1 VIANLGD
8 GTFRDVSAD
17 AGESFQAPAAHR
29 GCAFADFNNDGKLDV
44 VVSALREPAEL
55 WENVGPDDNHW
66 ITLKLVGTKSN
77 RDGIGAHVRIGNQV
91 NHMTTAVGYAS
102 SSYSGVHFGLGKTE
116 KIDTIEIKWP
126 SGITQILRDVKADQ
140 VLEVREPEK

>member
-1 VIANLGD
+1 
-8 GTFRDVSAD
+8 
-17 AGESFQAPAAHR
+17 
-29 GCAFADFNNDGKLDV
+29 
-44 VVSALREPAEL
+44 
-55 WENVGPDDNHW
+55 
-66 ITLKLVGTKSN
+66 
-77 RDGIGAHVRIGNQV
+77 
-91 NHMTTAVGYAS
+91 MTTAVGYAS